1 MRPEIFEGS
10 DTDFRDRVI
19 WMIRNLAGRPPRY
32 RYLEERFGISARK
45 WQNVCNKA
53 QQPSVEM
60 VAALSTV
67 YPFFTSWMLTG
78 VARNFVQLSPT
89 NETWF
94 KEVLKQM
101 EGEPDETA
109 FLHDYAD
116 AMYEDLTGL
125 EASRKT
131 QGAPKKP

>member
-10 DTDFRDRVI
+10 DSDFRDRVI
-19 WMIRNLAGRPPRY
+19 WVIRNLAGKPPRY

-78 VARNFVQLSPT
+78 DARNFIQLSPT
-89 NETWF
+89 SETWF
-94 KEVLKQM
+94 KEVLKHM
-101 EGEPDETA
+101 EGQPDETA

-116 AMYEDLTGL
+116 AMFEDLTGL
-125 EASRKT
+125 EVARKT
-131 QGAPKKP
+131 PGAPKEP

>member
-10 DTDFRDRVI
+10 DADFRDRVI
-19 WMIRNLAGRPPRY
+19 WMIRNFAGKPPRY

-78 VARNFVQLSPT
+78 AARNFVQLSPKS
-89 NETWF
+89 ETWF
-94 KEVLKQM
+94 KEILKHM
-101 EGEPDETA
+101 EGHHDENA

-116 AMYEDLTGL
+116 ALIEDLTGL
-125 EASRKT
+125 EAVRKT
-131 QGAPKKP
+131 HDAPKKP